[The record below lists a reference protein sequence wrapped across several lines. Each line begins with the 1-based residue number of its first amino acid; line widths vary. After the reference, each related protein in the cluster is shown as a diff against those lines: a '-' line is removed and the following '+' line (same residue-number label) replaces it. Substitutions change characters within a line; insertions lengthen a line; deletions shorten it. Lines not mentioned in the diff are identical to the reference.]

1 MPTKDE
7 VRDTIDKVHKIL
19 KDVGKALS
27 HNETE
32 PQGTK
37 GLSMDDCI
45 QLVEGVNITLG
56 VLLETL

>member
-19 KDVGKALS
+19 IDIGVALS
-27 HNETE
+27 HKETE
-32 PQGTK
+32 PQGTA

-45 QLVEGVNITLG
+45 KLVEGVNITLE